1 MKDNGSYRIL
11 ITGAAVR
18 VGRQIAIHAATMGA
32 EVVIGYNSSE
42 RQALELVRSLRDQ
55 GYRATALKCDLGDS
69 DRVSDLIERA
79 SELCGGGLNCLVNCV
94 SAFSKDKKGELYGSL
109 EEHLRPGL
117 IAPYLL
123 SHKLYEQCQQ
133 RSLPFGRIVNITDT
147 ALEHPAKDFTAY
159 YAAKGGLDALTRA
172 LAVSFGPLVTVN
184 AVAPGAVLAKEGR
197 DEAYFA
203 RRAGELPVGR
213 TGTAGE
219 VASAVWFLLTNG
231 FVTGETIR
239 VDGGEHL
246 L

>member
-1 MKDNGSYRIL
+1 MKENESYSIL

-42 RQALELVRSLRDQ
+42 RQALELVGSLREQ
-55 GYRATALKCDLGDS
+55 GYRAAALKCDLGES
-69 DRVSDLIERA
+69 DRVSDLIEQADR
-79 SELCGGGLNCLVNCV
+79 LCEGNLNCLVNCV
-94 SAFSKDKKGELYGSL
+94 STFRKDDRNDRAGSL

-123 SHKLYEQCQQ
+123 SHSLYEHCHEH
-133 RSLPFGRIVNITDT
+133 SLPFGRIVNITDT
-147 ALEHPAKDFTAY
+147 ALEHPAKWFTAY
-159 YAAKGGLDALTRA
+159 YAAKGGLDALSRA

-203 RRAGELPVGR
+203 RRARELPAGR